1 MPRIVSDIDGTV
13 LEQGEPLQPVI
24 DWIKANS
31 EEVVFLTN
39 RPESERER
47 TVADLERV
55 GIAYEELIMNDG
67 AEEAP
72 VFKAKVVAEMLRKG
86 DRVDYFIDD
95 SEANRDAVEALG
107 VDVVDPE
114 DIEGVDGSKD
124 DSAEPEDAGM
134 AEAKFSGSPIVDST
148 MDLSH
153 LATPEAK
160 LKAAIEASA
169 AAVAERD
176 TLRSDMEA
184 LTAKNLELV
193 ASVDSKVAALQGQ
206 LDAVSAEKAAALEQI
221 AELTAKLSELEA
233 SAKSVAKAAAE
244 KVAAIGLKEP
254 LAVTNAP
261 AAGKD
266 VGSILEQYAALAGA
280 ERLAFFEANKR
291 AIFAARLAADV
302 KA

>member
-39 RPESERER
+39 RPEAERER

-55 GIAYEELIMNDG
+55 GISYKELILNDTG
-67 AEEAP
+67 EEAP

-86 DRVDYFIDD
+86 ERVDYFIDD

-114 DIEGVDGSKD
+114 DIEGMDGSKD
-124 DSAEPEDAGM
+124 DEAEPEDAGM
-134 AEAKFSGSPIVDST
+134 AEATFSRSPIVDST

-169 AAVAERD
+169 SAVAERD
-176 TLRSDMEA
+176 TLRADIEA
-184 LTAKNLELV
+184 LTAKNLELSGSIE
-193 ASVDSKVAALQGQ
+193 AKVAEVQGK
-206 LDAVSAEKAAALEQI
+206 LDAAVAEKAAALEQV
-221 AELTAKLSELEA
+221 AALTAKVEELEA
-233 SAKSVAKAAAE
+233 AAKSVAKVAAE

-254 LAVTNAP
+254 LAVTNATP
-261 AAGKD
+261 AGKD
-266 VGSILEQYAALAGA
+266 AGSILEQYAAIADA
-280 ERLAFFEANKR
+280 SERLAFFNANKR
-291 AIFAARLAADV
+291 AIFAARQAIA
-302 KA
+302 

>member
-39 RPESERER
+39 RPEAERER

-55 GIAYEELIMNDG
+55 GIAYQELILNDTG
-67 AEEAP
+67 EEAP

-86 DRVDYFIDD
+86 EKVDYFIDD

-114 DIEGVDGSKD
+114 DIEGMDGSKD
-124 DSAEPEDAGM
+124 EESEPEDAGM
-134 AEAKFSGSPIVDST
+134 AEATFSRPPIGDST

-160 LKAAIEASA
+160 LKAALEASA
-169 AAVAERD
+169 SAVAERD
-176 TLRSDMEA
+176 TLRADIEA
-184 LTAKNLELV
+184 LTAKNLELSGS
-193 ASVDSKVAALQGQ
+193 AEAKVAEVQGK
-206 LDAVSAEKAAALEQI
+206 LDAAVAEKAAALEQI
-221 AELTAKLSELEA
+221 AALTAKVSELEA
-233 SAKSVAKAAAE
+233 SAKTVAKAAAE

-254 LAVTNAP
+254 LAVTNATP
-261 AAGKD
+261 AGKD
-266 VGSILEQYAALAGA
+266 AGSILEQYAAITDAS
-280 ERLAFFEANKR
+280 ERLAFFNANKR
-291 AIFAARLAADV
+291 AIFAARQAIA
-302 KA
+302 

>member
-39 RPESERER
+39 RPEAERER

-55 GIAYEELIMNDG
+55 GIAYQELILNDTG
-67 AEEAP
+67 EEAP

-86 DRVDYFIDD
+86 EKVDYFIDD

-114 DIEGVDGSKD
+114 DIEGMDGSED
-124 DSAEPEDAGM
+124 DKSEPEDAGM
-134 AEAKFSGSPIVDST
+134 AEATFSRPPIGDST

-160 LKAAIEASA
+160 LKAALEASA
-169 AAVAERD
+169 SAVAERD
-176 TLRSDMEA
+176 TLRADIEA
-184 LTAKNLELV
+184 LTAKNLELSGS
-193 ASVDSKVAALQGQ
+193 AEAKVAEVQGK
-206 LDAVSAEKAAALEQI
+206 LDAAVAEKAAALEQI
-221 AELTAKLSELEA
+221 AALTAKVAELEA
-233 SAKSVAKAAAE
+233 SAKTVAKAAAE

-254 LAVTNAP
+254 LAVTNATP
-261 AAGKD
+261 AGKD
-266 VGSILEQYAALAGA
+266 AGSILEQYAAITDAS
-280 ERLAFFEANKR
+280 ERLAFFNANKR
-291 AIFAARLAADV
+291 AIFAARQAIA
-302 KA
+302 

>member
-13 LEQGEPLQPVI
+13 LEQGQPVQPVI
-24 DWIKANS
+24 DWILANS

-39 RPESERER
+39 RPEAERER

-55 GIAYEELIMNDG
+55 GIAYQGLIMNDTG
-67 AEEAP
+67 EEAP

-86 DRVDYFIDD
+86 EKVDYFIDD

-114 DIEGVDGSKD
+114 DIEGVDGSED
-124 DSAEPEDAGM
+124 DEAEPEDAGM
-134 AEAKFSGSPIVDST
+134 AEATFSRSPIVDST

-169 AAVAERD
+169 SAVAERD
-176 TLRSDMEA
+176 TLRADIEA
-184 LTAKNLELV
+184 LTAKNLELSG
-193 ASVDSKVAALQGQ
+193 SVEAKVAEVQGK
-206 LDAVSAEKAAALEQI
+206 LDAAVAEKAAALEQI
-221 AELTAKLSELEA
+221 AALTAKVEELEA
-233 SAKSVAKAAAE
+233 ASKSVAKVAAE

-254 LAVTNAP
+254 LAVTNATP
-261 AAGKD
+261 AGKD
-266 VGSILEQYAALAGA
+266 AGSILEQYAAITDAS
-280 ERLAFFEANKR
+280 ERLAFFNANKR
-291 AIFAARLAADV
+291 AIFAARQAIA
-302 KA
+302 